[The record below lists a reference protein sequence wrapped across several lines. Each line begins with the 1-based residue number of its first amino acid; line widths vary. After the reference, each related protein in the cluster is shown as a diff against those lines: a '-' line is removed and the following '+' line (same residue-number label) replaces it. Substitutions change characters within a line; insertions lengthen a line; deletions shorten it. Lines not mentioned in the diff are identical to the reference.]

1 MLNTEK
7 KINSQ
12 QTSPWSPELRIT
24 IRTLILWK
32 LTLTQIK
39 TNISQHKTI
48 TSIQQTLN
56 TTIDLTCKTSSEIFH
71 QLKTAK
77 YILIQKRKESTKL
90 RTNNL
95 IQRAPAMDIANNK
108 AARNTITNINKIEQI
123 IKMWKVIQFTTRK
136 RTNNSIQTID
146 ILTDSSIP

>member
-32 LTLTQIK
+32 LTLTQLK

-48 TSIQQTLN
+48 TSIQQTLK
-56 TTIDLTCKTSSEIFH
+56 TTIDLTWKPH
-71 QLKTAK
+71 QTFSTNLKQ
-77 YILIQKRKESTKL
+77 LDST
-90 RTNNL
+90 
-95 IQRAPAMDIANNK
+95 
-108 AARNTITNINKIEQI
+108 
-123 IKMWKVIQFTTRK
+123 
-136 RTNNSIQTID
+136 
-146 ILTDSSIP
+146 